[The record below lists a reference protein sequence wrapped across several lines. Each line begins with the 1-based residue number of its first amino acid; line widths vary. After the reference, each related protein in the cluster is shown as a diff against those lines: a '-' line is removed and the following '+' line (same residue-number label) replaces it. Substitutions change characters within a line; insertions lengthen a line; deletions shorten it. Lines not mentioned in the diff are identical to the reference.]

1 MSTNRRDY
9 LDELNDPLRRAAE
22 QVRANEPPTA
32 AEHRAIERA
41 RRTLRGK
48 AAQRPRFRRDLLAV
62 ASMAAAILLGIVLWN
77 SFHGDTREKSSDSA
91 TVAVVP
97 APMGRPS
104 SVKLDRG
111 TGNGIGDGLEWESGT
126 SPMLDKSGKNPNKED
141 DIDLSRADVGNK
153 SGQDLNY
160 NLPNLGVPRVPQL
173 AGLGTGKPTATTPT
187 SPADPRESP
196 RYASDT
202 GVGSIV
208 PSSNA
213 PPTPGPVP
221 RGDTKATP
229 KPDPSSPRP
238 GYFQPTPA
246 SDPSKPDNPGGP
258 KTINYAPAKTP
269 DPSPLADLTP
279 LLRDMENKG
288 EGKGLRNLQEQW
300 KDLPALDRVKELD
313 NLTKNLPVEK
323 RQQLATYF
331 MNLPNDGNAFKNEPD
346 KGPVVWH
353 RDRQQ
358 PTFARVYV
366 GDGNSLELVSL
377 NVTTTVEGPRARTVV
392 DHIFRNPHPRQLEG
406 TFEYPL
412 PTGASP
418 SYFAMF
424 LGQTRDTVPARF
436 GRREVDTREAQAA
449 LARLT
454 PAQLVKHVDAADWGD
469 LREARVVNNEKALET
484 YEDVVRG
491 RIDPALL
498 EYAGGTTFRG
508 RVFPIPAKGY
518 NRVIVAYEETLPV
531 TSGEMIYRF
540 ALPAVKLTEM
550 KFSLQAS
557 AAECLKPVMLP
568 KGAKQE
574 TLGSGLFFTHAWEN
588 EKPEGEIVFRTTPAE
603 SRVQTVSGRHGDNG
617 PRYLYARLRP
627 ELKTVA
633 KDEPFAKH
641 AVFLLDTSLSEHPDR
656 FNVSMM
662 LLKRILED
670 DADIQSFNILAFNVG
685 AAWVEPKGWLPNTKA
700 GRARALARLDGIVLE
715 GATDFSCVLDKLS
728 NPGFDVAAGTPAN
741 CFLLSDGNITWGE
754 SDVSALVA
762 KSEGRSPLTCRFQCY
777 RTGLGAENLE
787 LYEALTRKGGGIFNC
802 YGEADLKAAA
812 QAHRNHCLYVE
823 KVRLVGG
830 PSTSDSLVAGRR
842 AAVYPG
848 GDVILTARVNGTG
861 RMTAMVEGTFRG
873 EKYAEEFPIEVGST
887 SELAPR
893 AWAEVAVASLLAL
906 NDPKLDS
913 LVTAYC
919 QQFGIVGKTA
929 SFLVLENDADYKR
942 FNLEEER
949 GKTLVNDMGEFLD
962 NAWATMGK
970 AVGARELFV
979 RFLQRIDKRVNVW
992 QNASV
997 NKLLV
1002 HLKDKDFEL
1011 AAGAI
1016 EGGIVN
1022 AKDVPAAYLEGM
1034 KRDRREVG
1042 TYLTESRRR
1051 ADKGDNAGAVRVL
1064 SSVME
1069 EHTGRGD
1076 ALRLV
1081 GYRLLDLNQPQQ
1093 AARLFERVQRQ
1104 RPFEPHSYRDVA
1116 RSMEESGLY
1125 AVAAINY
1132 EIVLAG
1138 TWHNRFQQDL
1148 KVVVLEEYARMMQE
1162 AIRKKAVSKEV
1173 ADVFGERLEGLG
1185 GKQKPAD
1192 LRVTI
1197 SWNTDATDVDL
1208 WVIEPDGTK
1217 CFYQHKA
1224 TKNGGELSQDQT
1236 QGYGPERYQI
1246 VNAPK
1251 GTFQVLVHYYSTN
1264 PNLLGGESNVKVSV
1278 TRNSGREN
1286 EQTENHTI
1294 ILKNRN
1300 EQVEVCKVKF

>member
-1 MSTNRRDY
+1 MLLQIRFQGRTRRTASGG
-9 LDELNDPLRRAAE
+9 LEKLKE
-22 QVRANEPPTA
+22 QWGNLPQK
-32 AEHRAIERA
+32 ERA
-41 RRTLRGK
+41 
-48 AAQRPRFRRDLLAV
+48 
-62 ASMAAAILLGIVLWN
+62 
-77 SFHGDTREKSSDSA
+77 E
-91 TVAVVP
+91 
-97 APMGRPS
+97 
-104 SVKLDRG
+104 
-111 TGNGIGDGLEWESGT
+111 E
-126 SPMLDKSGKNPNKED
+126 LDK
-141 DIDLSRADVGNK
+141 L
-153 SGQDLNY
+153 
-160 NLPNLGVPRVPQL
+160 
-173 AGLGTGKPTATTPT
+173 TA
-187 SPADPRESP
+187 
-196 RYASDT
+196 
-202 GVGSIV
+202 
-208 PSSNA
+208 
-213 PPTPGPVP
+213 
-221 RGDTKATP
+221 
-229 KPDPSSPRP
+229 
-238 GYFQPTPA
+238 
-246 SDPSKPDNPGGP
+246 
-258 KTINYAPAKTP
+258 
-269 DPSPLADLTP
+269 
-279 LLRDMENKG
+279 
-288 EGKGLRNLQEQW
+288 
-300 KDLPALDRVKELD
+300 
-313 NLTKNLPVEK
+313 NLPVAK
-323 RQQLATYF
+323 RNQIQLAF
-331 MNLPNDGNAFKNEPD
+331 DNLPTDNGGGGKNAEKAPA
-346 KGPVVWH
+346 VWH

-392 DHIFRNPHPRQLEG
+392 DHIFRNPHDRRLEG

-412 PTGASP
+412 PTGASA

-424 LGQTRDTVPARF
+424 LGQTRDTVPVRF
-436 GRREVDTREAQAA
+436 GRRDVA
-449 LARLT
+449 LPPLDAFARLT
-454 PAQLVKHVDAADWGD
+454 PAQLVKHVDTADWGE

-484 YEDVVRG
+484 YEEVVRG
-491 RIDPALL
+491 RVDPALL
-498 EYAGGTTFRG
+498 EYAGGNTFRG

-518 NRVIVAYEETLPV
+518 NRVIIAYEETLPV
-531 TSGEMIYRF
+531 TTGQLIYRF
-540 ALPAVKLTEM
+540 ALPGVKLTEM
-550 KFSLQAS
+550 KFTLQAS
-557 AAECLKPVMLP
+557 AKECLKPVVLP
-568 KGAKQE
+568 KGAKME
-574 TLGSGLFFTHAWEN
+574 ALASGLICTHAWEN
-588 EKPEGEIVFRTTPAE
+588 EKPEGEIIFRATPAE
-603 SRVQTVSGRHGDNG
+603 PRVLTVSGRHGDNG

-670 DADIQSFNILAFNVG
+670 DTDIQSFNILAFNVG
-685 AAWVEPKGWLPNTKA
+685 AAWVEPKGWLPNTKE
-700 GRARALARLDGIVLE
+700 GRAKALARLDGIVLE
-715 GATDFSCVLDKLS
+715 GATDFSCALDKLS

-754 SDVSALVA
+754 NDVSALVA
-762 KSEGRSPLTCRFQCY
+762 KFEGRSPMTCRFQCY

-802 YGEADLKAAA
+802 YGEADVKIAA
-812 QAHRNHCLYVE
+812 QAHRNHCLHVE
-823 KVRLVGG
+823 KVRVVGG
-830 PSTSDSLVAGRR
+830 PSHSDVLIAGRR

-848 GDVILTARVNGTG
+848 GELILAGRFNGTG
-861 RMTAMVEGTFRG
+861 RATVMVEGTFHG
-873 EKYAEEFPIEVGST
+873 EKYAEEFPVEVGST

-949 GKTLVNDMGEFLD
+949 GKTLVTDVGEFLD

-970 AVGARELFV
+970 AVSSRETFL
-979 RFLQRIDKRVNVW
+979 RFLDRIENRVNVRKDP
-992 QNASV
+992 SV
-997 NKLLV
+997 TRLLGL
-1002 HLKDKDFEL
+1002 LKDKDFEL
-1011 AAGAI
+1011 AAGTI
-1016 EGGIVN
+1016 DGGIVN
-1022 AKDVPAAYLEGM
+1022 AKDVPAQYLEGM

-1051 ADKGDNAGAVRVL
+1051 ADKGDNAGAVRAL

-1069 EHTGRGD
+1069 EHPGRGD

-1081 GYRLLDLNQPQQ
+1081 GYRMLDLNQPQQ

-1104 RPFEPHSYRDVA
+1104 RPFEPHSYRDLA
-1116 RSMEESGLY
+1116 RSLEESGNY

-1148 KVVVLEEYARMMQE
+1148 KVVVLEEYVRMMQE

-1246 VNAPK
+1246 VKAPQ

-1264 PNLLGGESNVKVSV
+1264 PNLLGGETHVKVSV
-1278 TRNSGREN
+1278 DSHTLCRPDERR
-1286 EQTENHTI
+1286 QTENRSTVI
-1294 ILKNRN
+1294 P
-1300 EQVEVCKVKF
+1300 QAA